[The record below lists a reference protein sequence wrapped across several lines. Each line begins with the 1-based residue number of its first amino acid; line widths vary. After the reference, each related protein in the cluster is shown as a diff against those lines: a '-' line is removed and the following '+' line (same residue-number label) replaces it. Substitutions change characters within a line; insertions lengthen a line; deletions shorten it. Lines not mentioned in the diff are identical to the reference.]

1 MFCHRQLLRRRLVPA
16 GGSRAAGSGLSRP
29 APDEKSPARR
39 VRRGATTSRALP
51 ASFAGVRA
59 APNPPAL
66 RLARW
71 EVVLRLHVRH
81 AIRTRLVTDKSIS
94 TRGQSG
100 IPGTASP
107 APLWPAQRGREG

>member
-1 MFCHRQLLRRRLVPA
+1 MFCHRQLLRRRFVPA
-16 GGSRAAGSGLSRP
+16 DGSLAAGSGLSRP
-29 APDEKSPARR
+29 ALDEKSPARR

-71 EVVLRLHVRH
+71 EVVLRLHARH
-81 AIRTRLVTDKSIS
+81 AIRTGLVTDKSIS

-100 IPGTASP
+100 IPRARFAGP
-107 APLWPAQRGREG
+107 P